1 MSSDMVTIRAQ
12 IWKCLWTE
20 IIIFLMCIYEICVH
34 NLCYIYILQFDI
46 LLETALDMQC
56 TVFVANADKILLFLL
71 GNVSH
76 NIIYL
81 YIYKIIIKLSVCK
94 T

>member
-1 MSSDMVTIRAQ
+1 MKFVYI
-12 IWKCLWTE
+12 
-20 IIIFLMCIYEICVH
+20 ICV
-34 NLCYIYILQFDI
+34 LYIYIYILQFDI

-81 YIYKIIIKLSVCK
+81 YIYIKL
-94 T
+94 